1 MAEPLKRQILKCTK
15 ARNLI
20 HIILFKLILGFK
32 RMFKIRTKKSLAV
45 FAVAL
50 RVNRLLS
57 EM

>member
-1 MAEPLKRQILKCTK
+1 MLKCTK